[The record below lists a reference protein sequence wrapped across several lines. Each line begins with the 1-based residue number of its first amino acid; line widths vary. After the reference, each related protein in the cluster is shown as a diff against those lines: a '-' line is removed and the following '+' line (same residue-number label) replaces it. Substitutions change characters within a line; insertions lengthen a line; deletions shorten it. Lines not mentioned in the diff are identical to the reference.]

1 MLFSCIQEH
10 RDIEIIQYKMNTG
23 FIGGDPRPSCPS
35 VEQD

>member
-10 RDIEIIQYKMNTG
+10 RDIEIIQYKTNTG
-23 FIGGDPRPSCPS
+23 FIGDDLGLSCPS